1 LQHHAAVRRTLALAL
16 VLVPAL
22 AHAAVTT
29 DTDIHFRLFKVEA
42 NGTRDTLDAAQIS
55 RQFSE
60 AVCLCQ
66 EKFDLEVYLSST
78 VAAQV
83 GPLTGGRAELWA
95 GVNCNDTGATSTQPR
110 DERCVQISTL
120 QLSVFT
126 QTQTFHLTADQF
138 SVATLQTA
146 NGTMPVACA
155 QQQVS
160 PGLWLLIDEN
170 SDGTYESKASLTIP
184 FDGQPPTPPDSVTAE
199 AGNEAVVVKWDLLN
213 GQNADVDGFQ
223 IICARGDLQVF
234 KTGSFAAG
242 FKSTGSEC
250 PGKTPLPIPDGG
262 VVTQPTDGGA
272 FPVLAP
278 VDDGGTSGGMS
289 GDTSIPP
296 FGPFLTLDP
305 AFICSDRLAKTVRE
319 QRIQGLQNG
328 IPYEFAVVAIDKVGN
343 PSQVLEARLT
353 YPQGNEDLWQHYHDL
368 GGSATGGFCE
378 ALPGAPALATL
389 SLGIA
394 AIAAALML
402 RRRR

>member
-1 LQHHAAVRRTLALAL
+1 MRRTLALAL

-22 AHAAVTT
+22 AHAAVTS

-42 NGTRDTLDAAQIS
+42 NGNRDTLDAAQIS
-55 RQFSE
+55 RQFAE

-66 EKFDLEVYLSST
+66 EKFDLDVYLSST

-95 GVNCNDTGATSTQPR
+95 GVNCNDTGATTTQPR
-110 DERCVQISTL
+110 DERCVQIATL

-170 SDGTYESKASLTIP
+170 SDGTYESKAQLTIP
-184 FDGQPPTPPDSVTAE
+184 FDGQPPTPPSSVTAE
-199 AGNEAVVVKWDLLN
+199 PGNEAVVVKWTLAND
-213 GQNADVDGFQ
+213 QDADVDGFQ

-234 KTGSFAAG
+234 KSGSFAAG
-242 FKSTGSEC
+242 YKTTTNEC

-262 VVTQPTDGGA
+262 TVVGNPTDGGVFA
-272 FPVLAP
+272 VLAP
-278 VDDGGTSGGMS
+278 VDDGGTTSGGMS

-296 FGPFLTLDP
+296 FGPFQTLDT
-305 AFICSDRLAKTVRE
+305 AFICSERLAKTVRE

-343 PSQVLEARLT
+343 ASQVLEARLT
-353 YPQGNEDLWQHYHDL
+353 YPEGDEDLWQHYHDL

-389 SLGIA
+389 GLGIA

-402 RRRR
+402 RRRK